1 MRFLEIASPE
11 DQMALWKLVSDKMWT
26 AFAQQLPQ
34 SNAVSAQPA
43 SRNSFRI

>member
-1 MRFLEIASPE
+1 
-11 DQMALWKLVSDKMWT
+11 VSDKMWT